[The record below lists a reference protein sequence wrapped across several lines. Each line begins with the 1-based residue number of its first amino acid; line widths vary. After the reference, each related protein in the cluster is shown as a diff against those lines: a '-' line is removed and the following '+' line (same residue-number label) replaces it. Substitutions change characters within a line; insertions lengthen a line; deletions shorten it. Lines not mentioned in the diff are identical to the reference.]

1 MLRTRQ
7 SVHAD
12 SEALARIDTV
22 TWSPRVT
29 PAPRRNPEEPFF
41 GKRNDPGDVL
51 VAKDDGDLLGYVSI
65 HQPIPLPS
73 HRHVLEV
80 NGLAVDPRHQGRG
93 VGRLLVEEAKN
104 EARRRGARK
113 LSLRVLAPNRSARR
127 LYESCGFVVEGTLR
141 AEFVL
146 EGDDVDDVLMACQLE
161 DEPTR
166 RRPPDG

>member
-29 PAPRRNPEEPFF
+29 PASRRDPEEPFF
-41 GKRNDPGDVL
+41 GERADPGDVL
-51 VAKDDGDLLGYVSI
+51 VVEDDGDVVGYVAI

-73 HRHVLEV
+73 HRHVLEI
-80 NGLAVDPRHQGRG
+80 NGLAVEPRHQGRG
-93 VGRLLVEEAKN
+93 VGRLLVEESKK

-113 LSLRVLAPNRSARR
+113 LSLRVLAPNHSARR

-141 AEFVL
+141 AEFLL
-146 EGDDVDDVLMACQLE
+146 EGEEVDDVLMACQLDE
-161 DEPTR
+161 EPTA
-166 RRPPDG
+166 